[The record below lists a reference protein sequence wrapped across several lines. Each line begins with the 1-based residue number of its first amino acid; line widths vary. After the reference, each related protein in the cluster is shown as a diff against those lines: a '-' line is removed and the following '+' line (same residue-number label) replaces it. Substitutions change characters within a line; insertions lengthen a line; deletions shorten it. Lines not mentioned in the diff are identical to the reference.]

1 MGPLQLAEWSCR
13 GGPRFAQFSRG
24 VLQGMSRLEG
34 FNFGRLRKNGEGAPL
49 TPLNSRKDDQY
60 QYINFARNKTKHP
73 GRSVSKPATKN
84 I

>member
-1 MGPLQLAEWSCR
+1 
-13 GGPRFAQFSRG
+13 
-24 VLQGMSRLEG
+24 MSRLEG

-49 TPLNSRKDDQY
+49 TPLSSRKDD

-84 I
+84 IFKISYI